1 MTAADVLERQAAT
14 LPGVPDCQAM
24 IPVTCDPDE
33 LPALMRC
40 PEPPVA
46 RVEGRCPHGHV
57 REGWLCGEHAEQLGL
72 SGCRACLED
81 ERLPHG
87 CPLTVRRITGDGRG

>member
-1 MTAADVLERQAAT
+1 VTAADVLDRAAAT
-14 LPGVPDCQAM
+14 VPGIPECSAM
-24 IPVTCDPDE
+24 IPVTFHPDD

-46 RVEGRCPHGHV
+46 QVEGRCPHGHV
-57 REGWLCGEHAEQLGL
+57 REGWLCDEHAEMLAL

-81 ERLPHG
+81 ERLPHE
-87 CPLTVRRITGDGRG
+87 CPLTVRRVTEAGDD